1 MDKVYSPKN
10 IEKKIYDSWI
20 DNDCFK
26 ARESKS
32 NYSIVLPPP
41 NVTGTLHMGH
51 AFQHTII
58 DILVRYNRMLGKSVL
73 WQPGTDHAGIA
84 TQLVVENNLIK
95 KGKTRHDIGRKKL
108 IEEIWK
114 WKEQSGNTI
123 ISQTKRLGSSADWD
137 RNRFTMDEGL
147 SEAVKKVF
155 IELYNQGIIY
165 RGKRLVNWDIKLQT
179 ALSDLEVEN
188 KEIKSKLYFI
198 KYNIDDSSDQ
208 LIVATTRPET
218 LFGDTAICI
227 NPEDERFRKYI
238 GKTACVPLVNRMI
251 PIIGDESI
259 DKDFGTGCVKITPAH
274 DFNDYKL
281 GIKHNL
287 DFINILNKDG
297 TLNDIVG
304 DEFCNR
310 SIHDSRDDVIKALIS
325 INAYLKD
332 EDYSTTVPIGGRSG
346 EIIEPLLTNQWFMKM
361 KDIVVP
367 AIDAVKNSN
376 IKFVPKNWEKIYFNW
391 LDNIEDWC
399 ISRQIWWGHRI
410 PAWYDEENNIYVGE
424 SEEYIRDKYN
434 ISDSI
439 TLAQDNDVLDTWFSS
454 SLWPFST
461 LGWPDKTKELENFY
475 PTSVLVTG
483 FDIIFF
489 WVARMIMMGMKFM
502 DRVPFKTIYIHGL
515 VRDSDGKKMSKS
527 VGNVI
532 DPIDVIDGIKQSDL
546 IEKRISNLVQPQLK
560 DKIAKRTKEEFPNG
574 IDSFGADAL
583 RFCFCALASTGRDI
597 NFDLKRIEGYRNF
610 CNKLWNASR
619 YVLMTSEN
627 VEYLNKVDFD
637 KLTTY
642 EKYLLIKLDNIVT
655 EYKRNCTTY
664 RFDLMA
670 SSLYSFIW
678 NEYCDWYLEISKVQ
692 IHDGNE
698 YSKSFLLYTL
708 QIILKLCH
716 PIIPYITEEIWSEMY
731 KLDYTKES
739 LLMNSKFPSQQ
750 KIFNDI
756 EIEREI
762 EIVKDIINS
771 IRKTRSDLNI
781 HPKTLLDIYC
791 ISDKENL
798 LANIKN
804 NKNIIHSLSK
814 VKSINYEIDSEAI
827 KDCITVSVRDLII
840 YIPIKDTVNVDDE
853 TNRLRKKINEI
864 ESALIKVNNK
874 LDNKNFIEKAPSN
887 VIKENTDKQKVYQQE
902 LIDLKNLLDKLSN

>member
-1 MDKVYSPKN
+1 LLINKTNNMP
-10 IEKKIYDSWI
+10 IEKVVSIK
-20 DNDCFK
+20 NV
-26 ARESKS
+26 SK
-32 NYSIVLPPP
+32 NYGDIQAVK
-41 NVTGTLHMGH
+41 NVTFSVEKSQTLGLLGSNG
-51 AFQHTII
+51 AGKTTII
-58 DILVRYNRMLGKSVL
+58 MML
-73 WQPGTDHAGIA
+73 
-84 TQLVVENNLIK
+84 
-95 KGKTRHDIGRKKL
+95 
-108 IEEIWK
+108 
-114 WKEQSGNTI
+114 
-123 ISQTKRLGSSADWD
+123 
-137 RNRFTMDEGL
+137 
-147 SEAVKKVF
+147 
-155 IELYNQGIIY
+155 
-165 RGKRLVNWDIKLQT
+165 
-179 ALSDLEVEN
+179 
-188 KEIKSKLYFI
+188 
-198 KYNIDDSSDQ
+198 
-208 LIVATTRPET
+208 
-218 LFGDTAICI
+218 
-227 NPEDERFRKYI
+227 
-238 GKTACVPLVNRMI
+238 
-251 PIIGDESI
+251 
-259 DKDFGTGCVKITPAH
+259 
-274 DFNDYKL
+274 L
-281 GIKHNL
+281 GILKSSSGQ
-287 DFINILNKDG
+287 INILNKDG

-310 SIHDSRDDVIKALIS
+310 YIHDSRDDVIKALIS

-439 TLAQDNDVLDTWFSS
+439 TLVQDNDVLDTWFSS

-814 VKSINYEIDSEAI
+814 VKSINYEIESGAI
-827 KDCITVSVRDLII
+827 KDCITVSARDLII

>member
-108 IEEIWK
+108 IEEIWN

-147 SEAVKKVF
+147 SDAVKKVF
-155 IELYNQGIIY
+155 IELYNQDIIY

-198 KYNIDDSSDQ
+198 KYNIDNSSDQ

-227 NPEDERFRKYI
+227 NPEDERFRKYL

-439 TLAQDNDVLDTWFSS
+439 TLVQDNDVLDTWFSS

-461 LGWPDKTKELENFY
+461 LGWPDQTRELENFY

>member
-198 KYNIDDSSDQ
+198 KYNIDNSSDQ

-814 VKSINYEIDSEAI
+814 VKSINYEIDSGSI

>member
-198 KYNIDDSSDQ
+198 KYNIDNSSDQ

-619 YVLMTSEN
+619 YVLMNSEN

-762 EIVKDIINS
+762 ELVKDIINS

>member
-198 KYNIDDSSDQ
+198 KYNIDNSSDQ

-439 TLAQDNDVLDTWFSS
+439 TLVQDNDVLDTWFSS

>member
-489 WVARMIMMGMKFM
+489 WVARMIMMGIKFM
-502 DRVPFKTIYIHGL
+502 DSVPFKTIYIHGL

>member
-574 IDSFGADAL
+574 IDAFGADAL

>member
-489 WVARMIMMGMKFM
+489 WVARMIMMGIKFM

>member
-198 KYNIDDSSDQ
+198 KYNIDNSSDQ

-439 TLAQDNDVLDTWFSS
+439 TLTQDNDVLDTWFSS

-814 VKSINYEIDSEAI
+814 VKSINYEIDSGAI

>member
-1 MDKVYSPKN
+1 VDKVYSPKN

-58 DILVRYNRMLGKSVL
+58 DILIRYNRMLGKSVL

-95 KGKTRHDIGRKKL
+95 KGKTRHDIGRKNL

-114 WKEQSGNTI
+114 WKEKSGNTI
-123 ISQTKRLGSSADWD
+123 INQTKRLGSSADWD
-137 RNRFTMDEGL
+137 RNRFTMDDGL

-155 IELYNQGIIY
+155 IELYDQGIIY

-198 KYNIDDSSDQ
+198 KYNIDNSSDQ

-238 GKTACVPLVNRMI
+238 GKTACVPLINRMI

-424 SEEYIRDKYN
+424 SEEYIRNKYN

-461 LGWPDKTKELENFY
+461 LGWPDQTRELENFY

-642 EKYLLIKLDNIVT
+642 EKYLLIKLDSIVT

-670 SSLYSFIW
+670 SS
-678 NEYCDWYLEISKVQ
+678 
-692 IHDGNE
+692 
-698 YSKSFLLYTL
+698 
-708 QIILKLCH
+708 
-716 PIIPYITEEIWSEMY
+716 
-731 KLDYTKES
+731 
-739 LLMNSKFPSQQ
+739 
-750 KIFNDI
+750 
-756 EIEREI
+756 
-762 EIVKDIINS
+762 
-771 IRKTRSDLNI
+771 
-781 HPKTLLDIYC
+781 
-791 ISDKENL
+791 
-798 LANIKN
+798 
-804 NKNIIHSLSK
+804 
-814 VKSINYEIDSEAI
+814 
-827 KDCITVSVRDLII
+827 
-840 YIPIKDTVNVDDE
+840 
-853 TNRLRKKINEI
+853 
-864 ESALIKVNNK
+864 
-874 LDNKNFIEKAPSN
+874 
-887 VIKENTDKQKVYQQE
+887 
-902 LIDLKNLLDKLSN
+902 

>member
-198 KYNIDDSSDQ
+198 KYNIDNSSDQ

-361 KDIVVP
+361 KDIVIP

-439 TLAQDNDVLDTWFSS
+439 TLVQDNDVLDTWFSS

-781 HPKTLLDIYC
+781 HPKTLFDIYC

-814 VKSINYEIDSEAI
+814 VKSINYEIDSGAI

>member
-10 IEKKIYDSWI
+10 IEKKIYDNWI

-791 ISDKENL
+791 ISDRENL

>member
-198 KYNIDDSSDQ
+198 KYNIDNSSDQ

-814 VKSINYEIDSEAI
+814 IKSINYEIDSGAI

>member
-198 KYNIDDSSDQ
+198 KYNIDNSSDQ

-461 LGWPDKTKELENFY
+461 LGWPDQTRELENFY

-791 ISDKENL
+791 ISGKENL

>member
-439 TLAQDNDVLDTWFSS
+439 TLTQDNDVLDTWFSS

-489 WVARMIMMGMKFM
+489 WVARMIMMGIKFM